1 MIRTG
6 AVDYGWHGALWMAR
20 SETWKRIGR
29 GLERKRKKLIEG
41 GQETRTKTGGLERWV
56 AGGIERGLGRQRIE
70 DWGHGARIGRERK
83 HGLEKRPIKRRE

>member
-1 MIRTG
+1 
-6 AVDYGWHGALWMAR
+6 MAR
-20 SETWKRIGR
+20 SETWKRSGR

-41 GQETRTKTGGLERWV
+41 GQETRTKAGGLERWV

-83 HGLEKRPIKRRE
+83 HGVDQVEVELAGEDVGWKDHDIVYL